1 MIIIELYIIFALTTA
16 LMAVFDILRPV
27 IRRSREEGIEE
38 ENLLA
43 IYVVFFA
50 VVFVSAPAVFL
61 SCIIP
66 SQTIAFRD
74 SLYIGLF
81 NKD

>member
-1 MIIIELYIIFALTTA
+1 MIIVELYIIFALTTA

-27 IRRSREEGIEE
+27 IRRSKEAGIEE
-38 ENLLA
+38 KSLFA
-43 IYVVFFA
+43 IYLVFFA
-50 VVFVSAPAVFL
+50 VVFISAPAVFL

-66 SQTIAFRD
+66 SQTLAFRD

-81 NKD
+81 EKE